1 MSLYNPATADGQ
13 ILSRSELDLIK
24 AAVDILDNR
33 SAYGGL
39 VLSAPVGI
47 TINIAHEQLTVFDTL
62 GALSRVTADT
72 NDGSLTVDN
81 AGDYLIR
88 GLVAMTGLS
97 DQRTYQME
105 IRLNDQATGAIAGG
119 SPVKQQLEA
128 SLSYES
134 IPATLAAGDRLSVYL
149 WSDADSQ
156 SVTVDNAQLRLHR
169 VG

>member
-39 VLSAPVGI
+39 VLSVATGI
-47 TINIAHEQLTVFDTL
+47 TLNIAHEELTVFDTV
-62 GALSRVTADT
+62 GGVAKVTADT
-72 NDGSLTVDN
+72 NDGSLIVTN
-81 AGDYLIR
+81 AGDYIVR
-88 GLVAMTGLS
+88 AMVALTGLS

-105 IRLNDQATGAIAGG
+105 IRLNDQATGAIHGG
-119 SPVKQQLEA
+119 SPLKQQTEATLEYA
-128 SLSYES
+128 SV
-134 IPATLAAGDRLSVYL
+134 PFTLAAGDKLSIYL